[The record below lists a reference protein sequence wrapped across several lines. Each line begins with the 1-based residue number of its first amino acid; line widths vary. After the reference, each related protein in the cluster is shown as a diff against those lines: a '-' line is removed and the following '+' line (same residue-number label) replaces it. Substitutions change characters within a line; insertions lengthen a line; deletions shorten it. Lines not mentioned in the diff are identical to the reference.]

1 MVLMKYLLDTNVLS
15 EAIKTSPDAR
25 VMERLERHQN
35 EIATASPV
43 WHELKFWCMRLPIS
57 IKRAIIEACL
67 KNVIWR
73 TMVILPYDEHAAE
86 WHARERARL
95 SLQGKTPAFVD
106 GQIAAIASVSG
117 LILVT
122 RNITDFELF
131 ADMKLQN
138 WHAPSI

>member
-1 MVLMKYLLDTNVLS
+1 MKYLLDTSVLS

-43 WHELKFWCMRLPIS
+43 WHELQFGCLRLPIS
-57 IKRAIIEACL
+57 AKRSIIEAYL

-73 TMVILPYDEHAAE
+73 TMDILPYDEHAAE
-86 WHARERARL
+86 WHAMERARL
-95 SLQGKTPAFVD
+95 SLQGRTPSFVD
-106 GQIAAIASVSG
+106 GQIAAIANVNG